1 MLKGRLL
8 HPEILGALGRAGH
21 GAKVLIADGNYPFST
36 KRGRN
41 AGLVQLNLAPGVV
54 SCTQILEVLAAAIPI
69 EAAVVMDPGEG
80 VAQPEVWGDFASIL
94 KGAAAGVEL
103 GRLDRFV
110 FYEAASDD
118 DVALTIA
125 SGEQRI
131 FANLLLTIGGV
142 SP

>member
-41 AGLVQLNLAPGVV
+41 ADLVQLNLAPGVI
-54 SCTQILEVLAAAIPI
+54 SCSQILDVLASAMPI
-69 EAAVVMDPGEG
+69 EAAVVMDPGER
-80 VAQPEVWGDFASIL
+80 APQPEIWSDFASIL
-94 KGAAAGVEL
+94 AGAAAGVEL
-103 GRLDRFV
+103 ERLDRFA

-131 FANLLLTIGGV
+131 FANLLLTIGV
-142 SP
+142 VPP